1 MNMDLLL
8 ILGIGLFAGIVS
20 GVIGTGS
27 SIMLVPV
34 LAHVYGPKT
43 AVPIM
48 AVAAVMANISR
59 ILVWWREVDWRACA
73 AYAAPGVP
81 AAVLGARTMLVLPPR
96 AVDAAMGVFLVA
108 MIPARRWLAANMV
121 SLRLPHL
128 AAAGAVIGFLT
139 GIVAATGPADVP
151 FFIGYGLTKG
161 AFIGTEAAASLAVYA
176 TKTVTFQRSGALP
189 FDYILK
195 GLTVGTS
202 LMVGSF
208 IAKPF
213 LLRLAPEKFRLI
225 MDALLLAS
233 GASLLWGA
241 YSSSG

>member
-1 MNMDLLL
+1 MNMGLLL
-8 ILGIGLFAGIVS
+8 ILGIGLVAGTVS
-20 GVIGTGS
+20 GIIGTGS

-34 LAHVYGPKT
+34 LAQVYGPKA

-48 AVAAVMANISR
+48 AVAAVLANISR
-59 ILVWWREVDWRACA
+59 ILVWWREVDWQACA
-73 AYAAPGVP
+73 AYAATGVP

-96 AVDAAMGVFLVA
+96 AVDAAMGVFLLS
-108 MIPARRWLAANMV
+108 MIPARRWLATNLV
-121 SLRLPHL
+121 NLRLPHL
-128 AAAGAVIGFLT
+128 AVAGAIIGFLT

-176 TKTVTFQRSGALP
+176 TKILTFRGSGALP
-189 FDYILK
+189 FDYIVK
-195 GLTVGTS
+195 GLTVGAS

-213 LLRLAPEKFRLI
+213 LLRLGPETFRYI

-233 GASLLWGA
+233 GASLMWGA
-241 YSSSG
+241 FR

>member
-1 MNMDLLL
+1 MSVGLLL

-20 GVIGTGS
+20 GIIGTGS

-34 LAHVYGPKT
+34 LAHVYGPKA

-48 AVAAVMANISR
+48 AVAAVMANASR
-59 ILVWWREVDWRACA
+59 ILVWWREIDWRACA
-73 AYAAPGVP
+73 AYAATGVP

-96 AVDAAMGVFLVA
+96 AVDAAMGVFLLS
-108 MIPARRWLAANMV
+108 MIPARRWLAANLV
-121 SLRLPHL
+121 SLRLTHL

-176 TKTVTFQRSGALP
+176 TQNPHLPRLGGA
-189 FDYILK
+189 
-195 GLTVGTS
+195 
-202 LMVGSF
+202 
-208 IAKPF
+208 A
-213 LLRLAPEKFRLI
+213 FR
-225 MDALLLAS
+225 
-233 GASLLWGA
+233 
-241 YSSSG
+241 